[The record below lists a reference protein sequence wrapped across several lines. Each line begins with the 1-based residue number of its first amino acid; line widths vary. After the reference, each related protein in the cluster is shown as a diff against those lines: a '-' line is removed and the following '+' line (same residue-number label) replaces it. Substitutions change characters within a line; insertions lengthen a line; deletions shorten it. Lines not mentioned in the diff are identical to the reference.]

1 MTSINTVMPRISRDK
16 DKCRTGHLCTK
27 KASVNASQR
36 SVFVNGRPALR
47 RGDKVKPHTIEFPYP
62 DPPPPIVCIVH
73 KAKVKQGSRRV
84 FVRGIPVARKGDRAD
99 KGAMVG
105 ASRNVFAG

>member
-1 MTSINTVMPRISRDK
+1 MASINTVMPRISRHG

-27 KASVNASQR
+27 MAPVNASQR

-47 RGDKVKPHTIEFPYP
+47 RGDKVKPHTINFPNP
-62 DPPPPIVCIVH
+62 TPPPKYICLVH

-84 FVRGIPVARKGDRAD
+84 FVRGIPVARKDDRAD
-99 KGAMVG
+99 KGSMRG

>member
-1 MTSINTVMPRISRDK
+1 MPGISRDK
-16 DKCRTGHLCTK
+16 DKCRTGHKCATK
-27 KASVNASQR
+27 APVNASQR

-47 RGDKVKPHTIEFPYP
+47 RGDKVKPHTIPFPNP
-62 DPPPPIVCIVH
+62 DPPPKFICIVH

-84 FVRGIPVARKGDRAD
+84 FVSGIPVARKGDRAD
-99 KGAMVG
+99 DGAMVG